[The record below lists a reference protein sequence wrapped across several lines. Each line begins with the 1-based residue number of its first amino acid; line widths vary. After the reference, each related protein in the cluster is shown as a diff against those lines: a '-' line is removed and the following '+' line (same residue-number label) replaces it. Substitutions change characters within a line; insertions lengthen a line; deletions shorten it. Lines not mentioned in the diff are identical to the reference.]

1 MENIFD
7 SLATNKAGEANL
19 TSIITG
25 GRRYLVFLILR
36 YFYRNDFAESWLN
49 FHIFLH
55 ALYLDGDLPERHS

>member
-25 GRRYLVFLILR
+25 GRRYLVFLNTRPIV
-36 YFYRNDFAESWLN
+36 S
-49 FHIFLH
+49 IFPIFEPQRKITKLFPPRV
-55 ALYLDGDLPERHS
+55 D